1 MSGKSPEIVALGEC
15 MIELLSDEP
24 LDVASTFRKSYAGD
38 TLNMLHMAT
47 KLGTSC
53 GYVTRLATDP
63 FADYLMAEWRRT
75 GIDTTAVRRVPGF
88 TGMHFISLLPDGD
101 REFLFYR
108 KESAA
113 STMTPDDLDHEYIA
127 GAKILHVS
135 GILQAV
141 SPSCRETV
149 LHAAQSAKRQGVPV
163 SYDTNLRANMWS
175 AAEAREAMDEILPFV
190 DYVLPSHPEETDSLI
205 GALDP
210 RGVIDFFLQKGAGAV
225 AVSQGENGATAG
237 TSAGAFQADPITPG
251 GVADTA
257 GAGDA
262 FVGGFLHSLL
272 QGEGADEGLKWGIAC
287 AGLKVAARGAIAG
300 QPTRTDVEQWLDTV
314 EVRSA

>member
-1 MSGKSPEIVALGEC
+1 MPTRSPDIIALGEC

-24 LDVASTFRKSYAGD
+24 LDIAITFSKSYAGD
-38 TLNMLHMAT
+38 TLNMLNMAT

-63 FADYLMAEWRRT
+63 FADYLMDEWRRT

-108 KESAA
+108 KGSAA
-113 STMTPDDLDHEYIA
+113 STMV
-127 GAKILHVS
+127 LHVS

-141 SPSCRETV
+141 SHSCRETV
-149 LHAAQSAKRQGVPV
+149 LHAVQSAKRQGVLV

-190 DYVLPSHPEETDSLI
+190 DYVFPSHPEETDALI

-210 RGVIDFFLQKGAGAV
+210 RGVIDYFLQKGASTV
-225 AVSQGENGATAG
+225 AVSQGKNGASAG
-237 TSAGAFQADPITPG
+237 TSAGAFSADPIIPR
-251 GVADTA
+251 GVTDTA

-272 QGEGADEGLKWGIAC
+272 QGKGADDGLRWGIAS
-287 AGLKVAARGAIAG
+287 AGLKVAARGAIVG
-300 QPTRTDVEQWLDTV
+300 QPSRADVEQLLDTV
-314 EVRSA
+314 EVRPE

>member
-1 MSGKSPEIVALGEC
+1 MPTRSPDIIALGEC

-24 LDVASTFRKSYAGD
+24 LDIAITFSKSYAGD
-38 TLNMLHMAT
+38 TLNMLNMAT

-63 FADYLMAEWRRT
+63 FADYLMDEWRRT

-108 KESAA
+108 KGSAA

-127 GAKILHVS
+127 GAKVLHVS

-141 SPSCRETV
+141 SHSCRETV
-149 LHAAQSAKRQGVPV
+149 LHAVQSAKRQGVLV

-190 DYVLPSHPEETDSLI
+190 DYVFPSHPEETDALI

-210 RGVIDFFLQKGAGAV
+210 RGVIDYFLQKGASTV
-225 AVSQGENGATAG
+225 AVSQGKNGATAG
-237 TSAGAFQADPITPG
+237 TSTGAFSADPIIPR
-251 GVADTA
+251 GVTDTA

-272 QGEGADEGLKWGIAC
+272 QGKGADDGLRWGIAS
-287 AGLKVAARGAIAG
+287 AGLKVAARGAIVG
-300 QPTRTDVEQWLDTV
+300 QPSRADVEQLLDTV
-314 EVRSA
+314 EVRPA